1 MLTFWLLKTNRLDDE
16 EIFFR
21 ILLSCINHSLTLDKT
36 IQLDF
41 DSVKRRVISARQYT
55 DITRGRLY
63 CSRFYA
69 RALFVEFK
77 FIN

>member
-16 EIFFR
+16 EFFFR

-41 DSVKRRVISARQYT
+41 DSVKPRVISARQYT
-55 DITRGRLY
+55 DITRGRLNS
-63 CSRFYA
+63 SRFYV

>member
-1 MLTFWLLKTNRLDDE
+1 MLGDE
-16 EIFFR
+16 EFFFR
-21 ILLSCINHSLTLDKT
+21 IMLTCINHSLTLDKT
-36 IQLDF
+36 KYVYF

-55 DITRGRLY
+55 DITGGRLY

-69 RALFVEFK
+69 RAFFVEFL

>member
-1 MLTFWLLKTNRLDDE
+1 MLDDE

-21 ILLSCINHSLTLDKT
+21 ILLTCACINHSVTLDKT
-36 IQLDF
+36 KYVDF
-41 DSVKRRVISARQYT
+41 DSIKRRIISATQCT
-55 DITRGRLY
+55 DITRGLLY

-69 RALFVEFK
+69 RAFFVEFF

>member
-21 ILLSCINHSLTLDKT
+21 ILLTCINHSLTLDKT
-36 IQLDF
+36 KYVDF
-41 DSVKRRVISARQYT
+41 DSVKCRVISARQYT
-55 DITRGRLY
+55 DIARGRLY

-69 RALFVEFK
+69 RAPFVEFK
-77 FIN
+77 FTN